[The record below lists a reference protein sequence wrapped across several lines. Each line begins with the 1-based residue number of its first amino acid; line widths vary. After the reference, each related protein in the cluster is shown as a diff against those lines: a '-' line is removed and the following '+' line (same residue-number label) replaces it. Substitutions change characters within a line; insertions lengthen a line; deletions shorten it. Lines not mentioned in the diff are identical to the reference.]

1 MRPTGRPRPLT
12 TDVPAPDEPSSVRE
26 ARRIQLQTQCIY
38 AAKSRIWGSPA
49 WDEARSLEENVAAVV
64 PDLADFVDASR
75 EEALDGYALELPERY
90 GDTLQALARTTRRVL
105 TTLGEHDPAG
115 GRCMARPVEDP
126 GWCFEFGGER
136 FFVNTFAPCYGAGSS
151 RYGFGSRSTF
161 VLFQPRHSFAKA
173 VRPGDSV
180 LPDAVRGRIRADFAA
195 MGRPYDSAI
204 SSIPFEAW
212 RVIRP
217 LRAGDPPVRWWE
229 A

>member
-1 MRPTGRPRPLT
+1 MDTPTARPLT
-12 TDVPAPDEPSSVRE
+12 TDEPRADEPSSVRE
-26 ARRIQLQTQCIY
+26 ARRIQLRTQCIY

-49 WDEARSLEENVAAVV
+49 WNEARTLEQNVAAVV
-64 PDLADFVDASR
+64 PDLAAFVDASR
-75 EEALDGYALELPERY
+75 DEALDGYALELPERF
-90 GDTLQALARTTRRVL
+90 GGTLAALARTTRAVL
-105 TTLGEHDPAG
+105 FTLSELDPAG
-115 GRCMARPVEDP
+115 GGCMARPVEDP

-136 FFVNTFAPCYGAGSS
+136 FFVNTFAPCYDEGNS

-161 VLFQPRHSFAKA
+161 ILLQPRHSFAKA

-195 MGRPYDSAI
+195 QGRPYDTAI